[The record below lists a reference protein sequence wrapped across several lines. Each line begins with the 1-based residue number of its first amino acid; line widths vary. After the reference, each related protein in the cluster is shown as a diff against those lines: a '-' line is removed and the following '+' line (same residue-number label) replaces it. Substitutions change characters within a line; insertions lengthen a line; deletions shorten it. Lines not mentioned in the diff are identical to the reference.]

1 MFSNSGNLSE
11 QITVDSSN
19 LYREESFTDLKMAT
33 IKLLVPVDQDGNE
46 DPNRKKIYI
55 GQTQLLT
62 QAGLLP
68 VQGEIDAEN
77 LPEAIAKF
85 SEAMDQAVARMVE
98 EAREIQR
105 QQASQIV
112 VPGTED
118 IKKIIT

>member
-1 MFSNSGNLSE
+1 MFNASGNLSE
-11 QITVDSSN
+11 KITVDSDN
-19 LYREESFTDLKMAT
+19 LYREESYTDLKMAT
-33 IKLLVPVDQDGNE
+33 IKRLVPVDRDGND
-46 DPNRKKIYI
+46 DPGRETIYI

-68 VQGEIDAEN
+68 VQGEIAAAS
-77 LPEAIAKF
+77 LPDAIAKF
-85 SEAMDQAVARMVE
+85 PEAIDQAVERMVE

-112 VPGTED
+112 VPGTDD